1 MSKLSEQEKTEIAD
15 RIMKEL
21 EREMLDY
28 QWLFEQVERSV
39 GAAKAHYKREL
50 EKMNAKIAGM
60 KDELRALGRLN

>member
-1 MSKLSEQEKTEIAD
+1 MTEQEKEAIAN

-39 GAAKAHYKREL
+39 GAAKAHYKHEL
-50 EKMNAKIAGM
+50 EKMNARIGGM